1 MEKNEKFYF
10 TPTAYNKKIEVWN
23 SVAQS
28 LTIEESYPNCRET
41 KKTNNYYKILK
52 LKKDSKYLY
61 YFIYSYEIDISSS
74 KEKYTTSKYMTIYI
88 GKGTISRTL
97 KYKRD
102 FHSLKLFKQ
111 IKKTMIIKK
120 DILAIYRIKKI
131 EGMSTKILSKAV
143 DNNFKIEKNLI
154 ASEKPIFNKKE
165 NGYSLDDKSYYYY
178 FLKSNKDK
186 NFVVIYLREKN
197 LPVAIYPAFSKKII
211 EKRYRSDKYDFRHYS
226 ELESKNK
233 IFIDKFFI
241 DELGKNDNFI
251 NVFYEF
257 NIFDTKFTEKN
268 FIEEFIKSY
277 KRK

>member
-10 TPTAYNKKIEVWN
+10 TPTDYNKKIEVWN
-23 SVAQS
+23 NVAQS

-52 LKKDSKYLY
+52 LKNDSKYLY

-120 DILAIYRIKKI
+120 DIIDIYRIKKR
-131 EGMSTKILSKAV
+131 EGISTKILSKAV
-143 DNNFKIEKNLI
+143 DNDFKTEKNLI

-178 FLKSNKDK
+178 FLKNNNNK
-186 NFVVIYLREKN
+186 NFIVIYLKEEKV
-197 LPVAIYPAFSKKII
+197 PIAIYPPFPKKLI
-211 EKRYRSDKYDFRHYS
+211 EKRYKSDKHDFKHYS

-241 DELGKNDNFI
+241 EELGKKDNFI
-251 NVFYEF
+251 NIFYEF
-257 NIFDTKFTEKN
+257 NIFGIKFTEKN
-268 FIEEFIKSY
+268 FIEEFMKPY